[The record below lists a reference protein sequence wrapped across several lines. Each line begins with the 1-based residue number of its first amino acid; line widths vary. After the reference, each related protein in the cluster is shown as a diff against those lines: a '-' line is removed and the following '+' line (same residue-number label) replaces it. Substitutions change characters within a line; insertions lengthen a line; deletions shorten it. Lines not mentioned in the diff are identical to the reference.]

1 MPKAEMEAEASGA
14 EAFVTQR
21 ALAKALGVSDRR
33 VRQLAADKILPPP
46 RGGLHDLALCKERFR
61 AYRSSTRAN
70 GTPVQRPRR
79 GDGGGEG
86 GEATGDLE
94 VERTRKLRL
103 ENDETE
109 RLLIRI
115 EDAIAAIDAIVGQI
129 PADLAAVAPRV
140 TDDIALRRRIEDEID
155 HALNALARRF
165 AKAAAALEKGH
176 DPLGQEAA
184 DDADAVGALE

>member
-1 MPKAEMEAEASGA
+1 MPKAEVEAEARGA

-61 AYRSSTRAN
+61 AYRSSTRPN
-70 GTPVQRPRR
+70 GTPAQRPRR
-79 GDGGGEG
+79 GEGEGGEG
-86 GEATGDLE
+86 GGDLE
-94 VERTRKLRL
+94 AERTRKLRL

-155 HALNALARRF
+155 HALNGLARRF
-165 AKAAAALEKGH
+165 AKATAALEKGH
-176 DPLGQEAA
+176 DPLGQEAE

>member
-1 MPKAEMEAEASGA
+1 MPKAEVEAEASGA

-79 GDGGGEG
+79 SDGGGEG

-184 DDADAVGALE
+184 DDADAVGPLE

>member
-1 MPKAEMEAEASGA
+1 MPKAEVEAEARGA

-61 AYRSSTRAN
+61 VYRSSTRAN
-70 GTPVQRPRR
+70 GTPGQRPRR
-79 GDGGGEG
+79 GDGGEG
-86 GEATGDLE
+86 GEGAGDLE

-140 TDDIALRRRIEDEID
+140 TDDNALRRRIEDEID